1 MLYQDWIFGP
11 FLTYK
16 SEKIQHEKGKKKEF
30 MAKIGVNPL
39 RIDDYYEQIDGRCV
53 KVNYL
58 LITEIRVIISY
69 QSNQKDH

>member
-1 MLYQDWIFGP
+1 
-11 FLTYK
+11 
-16 SEKIQHEKGKKKEF
+16 